1 MGIYADV
8 QALEP
13 GALVDLYTLD
23 GTGIGGSILNFH
35 GYGRIGTITWQGVQY
50 EPWPLQAEGFEKTGD
65 QQPVPKLSVGNIDG
79 SISALCINFQDMV
92 GAKLTIHRTLG
103 KYLDAVN
110 FPDGN
115 PTADPTQEIPP
126 EIWYIERKAS
136 EDNEVVQF
144 EFSSPLNFQGV
155 QLPRR
160 QIIANVCPWI
170 AIGGYRG
177 PFCGYTGPPVADVN
191 DVATTDPTKDN
202 CSGTVTGCKFRFGN
216 TPSLPFGGFP
226 AAGLTRT

>member
-13 GALVDLYTLD
+13 GALVDLYVLD
-23 GTGIGGSILNFH
+23 GTNIGGSILNFH
-35 GYGRIGTITWQGVQY
+35 GYTQVGTITWQGVQY

-79 SISALCINFQDMV
+79 SISSLCINFQDMV
-92 GAKLTIHRTLG
+92 GAKLTVHRTLG

-110 FPDGN
+110 FPGGN

-144 EFSSPLNFQGV
+144 EFSSPLNFQGA
-155 QLPRR
+155 QLPGR
-160 QIIANVCPWI
+160 QIIANVCPWV

-177 PFCGYTGPPVADVN
+177 QFCGYTGGPVADLN
-191 DVATTDPTKDN
+191 DVATSDPSKDN
-202 CSGTVTGCKFRFGN
+202 CSGTITGCKFRFGGA
-216 TPSLPFGGFP
+216 PSLPFGGFP